1 MLTREELQGKWQE
14 VKGRLQEHWGQL
26 TDEDLQRARGTTE
39 ELIGA
44 IQKKTGATRR
54 EIEVLLTNAIDEG
67 AGVSEQF
74 SDAAQHYAA
83 QAARTARENYS
94 RGAVATE
101 ELGRQLGQR
110 VRSRPGEA
118 LAIAFGL
125 GIAAGACLFLRRRR

>member
-1 MLTREELQGKWQE
+1 MLTREELQGKWME

-44 IQKKTGATRR
+44 IQRKTGATRR
-54 EIEVLLTNAIDEG
+54 EIEALLTSAIDEG
-67 AGVSEQF
+67 AGISEQF
-74 SDAAQHYAA
+74 SDAAQYYAS
-83 QAARTARENYS
+83 QAARSVRDNYS
-94 RGAVATE
+94 RGAIATE
-101 ELGRQLGQR
+101 DLTRQISHR

-125 GIAAGACLFLRRRR
+125 GIAAGACLFLRRRQ